1 MSVTEVNDPKP
12 QACRGKYYEVVG
24 FSALLIA
31 AFSKYVLH
39 IAKRHVME
47 G

>member
-1 MSVTEVNDPKP
+1 MNWLAFP
-12 QACRGKYYEVVG
+12 
-24 FSALLIA
+24 ALLIA